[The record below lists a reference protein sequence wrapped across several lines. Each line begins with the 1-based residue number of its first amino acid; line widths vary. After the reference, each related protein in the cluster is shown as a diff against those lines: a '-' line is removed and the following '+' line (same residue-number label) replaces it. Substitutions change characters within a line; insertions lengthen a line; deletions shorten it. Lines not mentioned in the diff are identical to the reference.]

1 MKRIIGL
8 FSLVLIGFGSLSAY
22 NYQTVYSHRTAYFK
36 TDHNSLTTIKI
47 DSAKLLSDSI
57 LYPIKN
63 LQLVD
68 NNCLDPK
75 GSSLLGGKVL
85 INKDWNY
92 FYNEDYDT
100 IKIKT
105 SAKLKERWTIFKR
118 SDITIDATLIKWD
131 IATVLGVIDS
141 VKTFQLNVIEITAS
155 SVPHPL
161 QGKTILLSK
170 RFGLVSTPSLLY
182 FPKSKY
188 LYTGLSFNISST
200 YALAGITHPNLGTQN
215 LTWFDAYDFQEG
227 DIFHYTYGSNYLM
240 YGGDCVDE
248 KTIKKILDRINY
260 SDSIIYKI
268 DLEISSRIR
277 HQGELDFTQSY
288 SHYQTSEKIYR
299 NPFFDIEPGIVN
311 YNNEKTRITL
321 NTQLGDSKSNFP
333 DYITYLNNGCWGN
346 FIYMDG
352 SNSCIISK
360 GLGLNNSSSSTWDNM
375 GGSEFDLVYYKKGS
389 TTWGV
394 PLVISG
400 VNLPKAESNITVLP
414 NPAID
419 KISINNL
426 TEPCTLELL
435 DLKGSVMLRTTVT
448 TSENTFNVSHYDKG
462 LYLYR
467 ISANGALLKAGK
479 IVKQ

>member
-1 MKRIIGL
+1 MKRIIVL
-8 FSLVLIGFGSLSAY
+8 FSFVLVVFGNLSAY

-36 TDHNSLTTIKI
+36 TDYSSLTTIKI
-47 DSAKLLSDSI
+47 DSVKLLIDSI

-75 GSSLLGGKVL
+75 GSSWLGGKIL

-92 FYNEDYDT
+92 FFNEDYDT
-100 IKIKT
+100 VKIKT
-105 SAKLKERWTIFKR
+105 SAKLKENWTIFKR

-141 VKTFQLNVIEITAS
+141 VKTFQLNVIEKTAS

-170 RFGLVSTPSLLY
+170 RFGLIITPNLFY

-188 LYTGLSFNISST
+188 FYYGLSFNISST
-200 YALAGITHPNLGTQN
+200 YALAGITHPGLGTQN
-215 LTWFDAYDFQEG
+215 LTWFDAYDFQAG

-240 YGGDCVDE
+240 YGGDCVEE

-268 DLEISSRIR
+268 DLEISSRII

-299 NPFFDIEPGIVN
+299 NPSFDIEPGIVN

-321 NTQLGDSKSNFP
+321 NKQLGDSKSDFP
-333 DYITYLNNGCWGN
+333 DEITDMNNGCWGN

-352 SNSCIISK
+352 SNSCTISK
-360 GLGLNNSSSSTWDNM
+360 GLGLNYSSSTTWDNM

-400 VNLPKAESNITVLP
+400 VNQPKVESNITISP
-414 NPAID
+414 NPATD
-419 KISINNL
+419 KISIDNL

-435 DLKGSVMLRTTVT
+435 DLKGSIVLKTIVNASQNTV
-448 TSENTFNVSHYDKG
+448 NLNHYDKG

-467 ISANGALLKAGK
+467 ISGKEGLLKAGK
-479 IVKQ
+479 IVKN